1 MVQSKRRRVQAPL
14 ETSCEDD
21 SNCDPPE
28 WRMELTRDGGAGES
42 ISTDVKDTCD
52 NKEKC
57 SPDGSGKGNGKSG
70 TIQ

>member
-1 MVQSKRRRVQAPL
+1 MVQSKRRRVQASL

-21 SNCDPPE
+21 LNCDPPE
-28 WRMELTRDGGAGES
+28 WRMELTRDGGAGEN
-42 ISTDVKDTCD
+42 ISSDAKDTCN

-57 SPDGSGKGNGKSG
+57 SPDGSGKSDGKSG